1 MTWTELFHYE
11 LIRLGEVHLTVGAL
25 VTVAVVL
32 AVARLV
38 VWFGL
43 RLMRR
48 FFRRRQVDMGRRY
61 AIETFF
67 KYFVYFFAVVEALNL
82 AGADLTPLLYGS
94 AGLLVGVGIG
104 IQQTFNDL
112 ASGIIL
118 LAEGSTD
125 VGDVVQVG
133 DLVGRVTR
141 IGIRTSEIVTRDNI
155 SIIVPNSLL
164 VTEQVINWST
174 NEQPT
179 RFSVDVGVAYG
190 SDVEL
195 VTRLLLQAA
204 AEHPEVLSEPKPRVQ
219 FRDFG
224 SSSLDFRLFFWTTEL
239 MPVEFVRSDLRY
251 RILELFRA
259 HGVEIPFPQRD
270 LWLRNPVQLAG
281 SEGAQ
286 REGEA

>member
-1 MTWTELFHYE
+1 MSWQEFFNYN
-11 LIRLGEVHLTVGAL
+11 LISFGEWHLTVGAL
-25 VTVAVVL
+25 VVILVVL
-32 AVARLV
+32 AAARLF
-38 VWFGL
+38 VWLSL

-48 FFRRRQVDMGRRY
+48 FFDTRGVDTGRRY

-67 KYFVYFFAVVEALNL
+67 KYFVYFFAIVEALHL

-112 ASGIIL
+112 ASGLIL

-141 IGIRTSEIVTRDNI
+141 IGIRTSEIQTRDNI
-155 SIIVPNSLL
+155 SIIIPNSKL
-164 VTEQVINWST
+164 VTDQVINWSS
-174 NEQPT
+174 NRQPT
-179 RFSVDVGVAYG
+179 RFRVDVGVSYD
-190 SDVEL
+190 SDLEL
-195 VTRLLLQAA
+195 VKQLLLQAA
-204 AEHPEVLSEPKPRVQ
+204 KEHPDVLDEPAPRVQ

-224 SSSLDFRLFFWTTEL
+224 SSSLDFTLFFWSTEL
-239 MPVEFVRSDLRY
+239 MPIEFIRSDLRY

-270 LWLRNPVQLAG
+270 LWLRNAVQLDAPARG
-281 SEGAQ
+281 QG
-286 REGEA
+286 

>member
-1 MTWTELFHYE
+1 MNWTELFHYE
-11 LIRLGEVHLTVGAL
+11 LIRLGEIHLTVGAI

-32 AVARLV
+32 AVARFV
-38 VWFGL
+38 VWLGL
-43 RLMRR
+43 RVMRR
-48 FFRRRQVDMGRRY
+48 FFNRRGVDVGRRY

-67 KYFVYFFAVVEALNL
+67 KYFIYFFAVVEALNL
-82 AGADLTPLLYGS
+82 AGANLTPLLYGS

-141 IGIRTSEIVTRDNI
+141 IGIRTSEILTRDNI
-155 SIIVPNSLL
+155 SIIVPNSRL

-179 RFSVDVGVAYG
+179 RFSVDVGVAYA

-204 AEHPEVLSEPKPRVQ
+204 KEHPQILAEPAPRVQ
-219 FRDFG
+219 FREFG
-224 SSSLDFRLFFWTTEL
+224 NSSLDFRLFFWTTEL
-239 MPVEFVRSDLRY
+239 MPVEFIRSDLRY
-251 RILELFRA
+251 RILELFRQ
-259 HGVEIPFPQRD
+259 HDVEIPFPQRD
-270 LWLRNPVQLAG
+270 LWLRNAVQLSDTG
-281 SEGAQ
+281 QAQ
-286 REGEA
+286 A

>member
-1 MTWTELFHYE
+1 MSWSEFFDYE
-11 LIRLGEVHLTVGAL
+11 LLTIGHFRLTAGAVMVML
-25 VTVAVVL
+25 IVV
-32 AVARLV
+32 AVARIV
-38 VWFGL
+38 VWIAL

-48 FFRRRQVDMGRRY
+48 FFDRRGVDVGRRY

-67 KYFVYFFAVVEALNL
+67 KYFVYFFAVVEGLHL

-141 IGIRTSEIVTRDNI
+141 IGIRTSEIVTRDHI
-155 SIIVPNSLL
+155 SIIIPNSKL

-174 NEQPT
+174 NRQPT
-179 RFSVDVGVAYG
+179 RFHVDVGVAYS
-190 SDVEL
+190 SDVQQ
-195 VTRLLLQAA
+195 VTELLLEAA
-204 AEHPEVLSEPKPRVQ
+204 RSHPQVLEQPAPRVQ

-224 SSSLDFRLFFWTTEL
+224 NSSLDFRLFFWTTEL
-239 MPVEFVRSDLRY
+239 MPVEFIRSDLRY
-251 RILELFRA
+251 RILELFRQ
-259 HGVEIPFPQRD
+259 HNVEIPFPQRD
-270 LWLRNPVQLAG
+270 LWLRNAVQLSDPDQA
-281 SEGAQ
+281 
-286 REGEA
+286 RP